1 MIFIFLF
8 FIYSNGIILYSKMK
22 EYQEKF
28 IWNKFLEKLRN
39 ETVQKNQ
46 NITEMIVDSND
57 EDNIEG
63 NNEEVM
69 PNYNSLYNET
79 FLDDND
85 MILDD

>member
-1 MIFIFLF
+1 
-8 FIYSNGIILYSKMK
+8 MK
-22 EYQEKF
+22 EYKEKF
-28 IWNKFLEKLRN
+28 IWNKFLNMLR
-39 ETVQKNQ
+39 EQFVQKNK
-46 NITEMIVDSND
+46 NLTEMIVDSSD
-57 EDNIEG
+57 EENIGG

>member
-1 MIFIFLF
+1 
-8 FIYSNGIILYSKMK
+8 MK
-22 EYQEKF
+22 EYKEKF
-28 IWNKFLEKLRN
+28 IWNKFLNMLR
-39 ETVQKNQ
+39 EQMYQKNFDKSLK
-46 NITEMIVDSND
+46 NLTEMIVDSSD
-57 EDNIEG
+57 EENIDG

>member
-1 MIFIFLF
+1 
-8 FIYSNGIILYSKMK
+8 MK
-22 EYQEKF
+22 EYKEKF
-28 IWNKFLEKLRN
+28 IWNKFLNMLR
-39 ETVQKNQ
+39 EQFVQKNK
-46 NITEMIVDSND
+46 NLTEMIVDSSD
-57 EDNIEG
+57 EENIDG

>member
-1 MIFIFLF
+1 
-8 FIYSNGIILYSKMK
+8 MK
-22 EYQEKF
+22 EYKEKF
-28 IWNKFLEKLRN
+28 IWTKFLNMLR
-39 ETVQKNQ
+39 EQFVQKNK
-46 NITEMIVDSND
+46 NLTEMIVDSSD
-57 EDNIEG
+57 EENIDG

>member
-1 MIFIFLF
+1 
-8 FIYSNGIILYSKMK
+8 MK
-22 EYQEKF
+22 EYKEKF
-28 IWNKFLEKLRN
+28 IRNKFLNMLR
-39 ETVQKNQ
+39 EQFVQKNK
-46 NITEMIVDSND
+46 NLTEMIVDSSD
-57 EDNIEG
+57 EENIDG